1 MLTEKIEFLK
11 NRKANIL
18 GHEHALKTAVL
29 VPLVEV
35 EGKTC
40 LLFEKRS
47 RTLQHQPGEICFPG
61 GRKDPTDG
69 QSQTTAIRETCE
81 ELGLTPGDIE
91 MLGELDTLVTPSSLI
106 MRSFAARIKDISLI
120 QFNPAE
126 VEKVFWIPLDYLL
139 EYRPLEFELIL
150 KPEFPDD
157 FPLHLIPQGV
167 NYPFRIN
174 RVQQYFYIWQEEVIW
189 GLTARM
195 LHHFLELL
203 KGNT

>member
-1 MLTEKIEFLK
+1 MLLERIEGLR

-18 GHEHALKTAVL
+18 GHKQAFKTAVL

-47 RTLQHQPGEICFPG
+47 HTLQHQPGEICFPG
-61 GRKDPTDG
+61 GSKDPSDC

-81 ELGLTPGDIE
+81 ELGLMPDDIE

-106 MRSFAARIKDISLI
+106 MRSFAARIKDISRI
-120 QFNPAE
+120 KVNAAE
-126 VEKVFWIPLDYLL
+126 VENVFWIPLDYLL
-139 EYRPLEFELIL
+139 EYQPLEFEMIL
-150 KPEFPDD
+150 KPEFSND
-157 FPLHLIPQGV
+157 FPLHLIPQGA

-174 RVQQYFYIWQEEVIW
+174 RIQQYFYIWEGEVIW

-203 KGNT
+203 QGSN